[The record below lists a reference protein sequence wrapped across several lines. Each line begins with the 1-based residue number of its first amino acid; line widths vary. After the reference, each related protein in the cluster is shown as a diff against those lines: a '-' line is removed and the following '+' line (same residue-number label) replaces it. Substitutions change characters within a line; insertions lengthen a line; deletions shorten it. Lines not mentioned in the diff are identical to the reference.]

1 MSAYSLTKRYLY
13 TFLFVCIEPSGD
25 ANKSTKEGSAGSSV
39 PAYATMTL
47 RSVKKESDGIT
58 PISPNHSPASSRPQ
72 SAMSSP
78 SPYLPSQSQSNNTS
92 IQSPY
97 LPSANRSTSP
107 VRGAVGSTENNGN
120 GGETVAEIKAKLGL
134 TNVTFP
140 YDVLKSDPPEGVDLK
155 NKEVYLSTSM
165 FLIVF
170 GMDEKSYE
178 VLPKWKKDLI
188 KKKVGLF

>member
-1 MSAYSLTKRYLY
+1 
-13 TFLFVCIEPSGD
+13 
-25 ANKSTKEGSAGSSV
+25 
-39 PAYATMTL
+39 MTL

-72 SAMSSP
+72 PALPSP
-78 SPYLPSQSQSNNTS
+78 SPYLPSQSNNTS

-97 LPSANRSTSP
+97 LPSQNRSASP
-107 VRGAVGSTENNGN
+107 VRSATGTTENNGS

>member
-1 MSAYSLTKRYLY
+1 M
-13 TFLFVCIEPSGD
+13 
-25 ANKSTKEGSAGSSV
+25 
-39 PAYATMTL
+39 
-47 RSVKKESDGIT
+47 
-58 PISPNHSPASSRPQ
+58 SPNHSPLSSRPQ
-72 SAMSSP
+72 SAISSP
-78 SPYLPSQSQSNNTS
+78 SPYLPT
-92 IQSPY
+92 P
-97 LPSANRSTSP
+97 LRSTSP
-107 VRGAVGSTENNGN
+107 ARPVAGSNGNNGN
-120 GGETVAEIKAKLGL
+120 SGETVAEIKAKLGL

-165 FLIVF
+165 FLSVF